1 MLGLY
6 TTGPLDS
13 KRSLCAVFWSTLPRG
28 IRGVFDAPGPCLS
41 RMGGGTYTRGEA
53 PSTAR
58 EFRGGPMGRERRRR
72 ARRTPRQAAQPS
84 VQAPSM
90 TPEAATPAA
99 GTPSMSRAAERPRS
113 TPPAQIRSDRVIARE
128 SAQMLTEVK
137 RVGLVSAV
145 CFGMLAVLVV
155 VERLT

>member
-1 MLGLY
+1 
-6 TTGPLDS
+6 
-13 KRSLCAVFWSTLPRG
+13 
-28 IRGVFDAPGPCLS
+28 
-41 RMGGGTYTRGEA
+41 
-53 PSTAR
+53 
-58 EFRGGPMGRERRRR
+58 
-72 ARRTPRQAAQPS
+72 
-84 VQAPSM
+84 M